1 VGLFQEALAKWSEMM
16 DIDGPKAD
24 TMNFHAQIKAGLKAS
39 KEKKGQVSKEKK
51 GQATLSKEKKGQA
64 SKEKKGQA
72 SKEKTG
78 QVINEMGSLAA
89 SK

>member
-1 VGLFQEALAKWSEMM
+1 MGLFKEALAKWNEMM

-24 TMNFHAQIKAGLKAS
+24 TMNFHAQINAGLKAT
-39 KEKKGQVSKEKK
+39 KAKR
-51 GQATLSKEKKGQA
+51 GQA

-72 SKEKTG
+72 SKEKKGCQASKEKKAQTS
-78 QVINEMGSLAA
+78 NEMGLQAA